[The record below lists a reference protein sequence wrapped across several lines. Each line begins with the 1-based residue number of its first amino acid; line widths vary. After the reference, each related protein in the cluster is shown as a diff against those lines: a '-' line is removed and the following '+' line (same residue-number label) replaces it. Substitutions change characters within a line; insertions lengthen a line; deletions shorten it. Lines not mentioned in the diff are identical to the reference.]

1 MCPPRFERR
10 PIPWE
15 GSFNARDCH
24 EPRADSAVEL
34 YSAAALCLG
43 DGWVSVD
50 RAVPGPCVRLRPPG
64 RELLEARRHRRSVA
78 AAGGRVRR
86 RHLGHDGV
94 PLHHSVP
101 PGTIGDAPAIGGAG
115 WWDALRMVWFYW
127 AGLARFLVVLVG
139 WGWGLIKL

>member
-24 EPRADSAVEL
+24 EPRADPAVEL

-50 RAVPGPCVRLRPPG
+50 RAVPDPCVRLRPP
-64 RELLEARRHRRSVA
+64 RPELLEARRHRRSA
-78 AAGGRVRR
+78 AAPGGRVRR

-94 PLHHSVP
+94 PLYHSLP

-115 WWDALRMVWFYW
+115 LVGRAPH
-127 AGLARFLVVLVG
+127 GVVLLG
-139 WGWGLIKL
+139 RPRALPGG